1 MKIRKWGN
9 RRALPDAVPVE
20 VTEEM
25 EHLTTES
32 LTPPRRFN
40 DGWMK
45 KPVGKTNSRAFV
57 AAIVAVSKSFQGVSA
72 VMSVSEV
79 VNK

>member
-1 MKIRKWGN
+1 
-9 RRALPDAVPVE
+9 
-20 VTEEM
+20 
-25 EHLTTES
+25 LTTES